1 MQAADPERVL
11 VLAPTRADAILSR
24 TILTGAGLLCKLCHG
39 LHDLLR
45 EWTAGAGALLLTDE
59 VLAGEDPEQF
69 AAIFQDQPAWSD
81 LPIVL
86 LSAAGADSAI
96 AVWAMERLGN
106 VTVLERPVR
115 VTTLVSALQTA
126 IRARRRQ
133 YQLRDQ
139 VQAQALLASVVQS
152 SDDAIVSKTL
162 DGIITSWNAGAERLF
177 GYSSEEAIG
186 QSITLIIPPER
197 LEEERMI
204 LERLRE
210 GERLQ
215 HMETVRVSKTGQRL
229 DISVTISPIRDPAGR
244 VIGASKVARD
254 ITARKQAADRVLH
267 SEARFRFLAETIPSI
282 VWTAA
287 PDGKI
292 TYANQRWLE
301 FCGIRDLQ
309 RATSLPEL
317 TVHPDDVERS
327 TKAWRAAHR
336 GARTRARRS
345 NRELAATAVRT
356 ACTAGSGANSAVRVQ
371 TACGGPDSQPV
382 RHLRPTTH
390 GPHAAAATRNRLAD
404 TAQKDEFLA
413 TLAHELR
420 NPLAPIRNGLQIMR
434 LAGSDDARGR
444 AGARHDGA
452 PAAQMVRLIDD
463 LLDVEPHHARQARAA
478 QGARRA
484 GGRAAA
490 TRWRPPAADRRRG
503 ARARGRRCRR
513 AGVPGCRPDAAGA
526 GILEPAEQRREVH
539 GPRRPHLA
547 HRARTTD
554 SEVAVAVRDNGI
566 GIPARGAARTSSRC
580 SPRWIVR
587 WSSRRAVSAS
597 A

>member
-292 TYANQRWLE
+292 TYANQRWFE
-301 FCGIRDLQ
+301 FCGIPDLQ

-317 TVHPDDVERS
+317 TVHPDDVERC
-327 TKAWRAAHR
+327 TKAWQWHLRKGR
-336 GARTRARRS
+336 DF
-345 NRELAATAVRT
+345 EIE
-356 ACTAGSGANSAVRVQ
+356 
-371 TACGGPDSQPV
+371 V
-382 RHLRPTTH
+382 RHRRHDGVYRWFVARAVPFRDAGGKILSWFGTTTDIHDQKEMEETLRQ
-390 GPHAAAATRNRLAD
+390 AD
-404 TAQKDEFLA
+404 RRKDEFLA

-420 NPLAPIRNGLQIMR
+420 NPLAPIRNALHIMR
-434 LAGSDDARGR
+434 LKGDD
-444 AGARHDGA
+444 
-452 PAAQMVRLIDD
+452 PATVD
-463 LLDVEPHHARQARAA
+463 QARKIMDR
-478 QGARRA
+478 QLGQTRA
-484 GGRAAA
+484 SGR
-490 TRWRPPAADRRRG
+490 
-503 ARARGRRCRR
+503 
-513 AGVPGCRPDAAGA
+513 
-526 GILEPAEQRREVH
+526 
-539 GPRRPHLA
+539 
-547 HRARTTD
+547 
-554 SEVAVAVRDNGI
+554 
-566 GIPARGAARTSSRC
+566 
-580 SPRWIVR
+580 
-587 WSSRRAVSAS
+587 
-597 A
+597 